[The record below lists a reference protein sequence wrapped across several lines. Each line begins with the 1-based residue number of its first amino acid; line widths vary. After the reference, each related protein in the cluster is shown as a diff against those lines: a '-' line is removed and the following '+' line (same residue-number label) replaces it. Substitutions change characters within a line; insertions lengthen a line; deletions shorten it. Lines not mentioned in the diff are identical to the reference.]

1 MCCGEADLRKWSF
14 HCYCGPMF
22 PWKWTVRSEWKIAPW
37 QLGRSSFIGFV
48 SSNPAITSEIIK
60 YRLFHYFPRYLKSSV
75 QLDIFDEFHLNEN
88 IFVTQSNNQCLLGS
102 ECVRAVGLNKK
113 RNFCSFLHSCLIK
126 TKWKDCLIRSTRR
139 RGEVVASGKWITV
152 GLNDDASILTE
163 TRSPAIWSNLRTSNV
178 GTAL

>member
-14 HCYCGPMF
+14 HCYCGPLF

-60 YRLFHYFPRYLKSSV
+60 YRLFHYIPRCLKSCV

-88 IFVTQSNNQCLLGS
+88 IFVTQSKNQCLLGS
-102 ECVRAVGLNKK
+102 QCLALSWIKWKE
-113 RNFCSFLHSCLIK
+113 NFCYFLHSSNKVKRLLDKIN
-126 TKWKDCLIRSTRR
+126 TEARRSGGLRQMDHRR
-139 RGEVVASGKWITV
+139 FERRCINFDRDPVSGH
-152 GLNDDASILTE
+152 LE
-163 TRSPAIWSNLRTSNV
+163 QSPHF
-178 GTAL
+178 